1 MEFRP
6 IAIPDLEL
14 VRRCRL
20 EDPHEAS
27 DYAFTYHYP
36 FVDIPRTETRI
47 AESSGCV
54 IFRWNEGGG
63 YRHFFPL
70 GGGDKRRALAEL
82 RDHCRR
88 QGIRLRVSSMGADEV
103 ALLQDCLPGKWN
115 VRANRDE
122 FDYVYRMRDLADLSG
137 RKFQSRRSF
146 VKRFTADGDWR
157 YDPIAEGNLDD
168 CRTVLRRWREEKIAS
183 GKPFPESLAEETE
196 ATFRI
201 LDDYFALG
209 LVGGVLRRCGE
220 PVAFAIGEQLTPDMM
235 LIAYEKALSS
245 VNGAFQT
252 VDREF
257 ARHSSRGCG
266 LYNRS
271 WDEGMKGLH
280 EMKMCYH
287 PLRMLEKFLATEAE

>member
-54 IFRWNEGGG
+54 IFRWNEDGGF
-63 YRHFFPL
+63 RHFFPL
-70 GGGDKRRALAEL
+70 GGGDKRKALAEL

-88 QGIRLRVSSMGADEV
+88 QGIRLRVSSMSADE
-103 ALLQDCLPGKWN
+103 AAFLQDSLPGKWI

-122 FDYVYRMRDLADLSG
+122 FDYVYRMRDLADLPG
-137 RKFQSRRSF
+137 RRYQSRRSF
-146 VKRFTADGDWR
+146 VNRFTSCGDWC
-157 YDPIAEGNLDD
+157 YEPIAEGNVDD
-168 CRTVLRRWREEKIAS
+168 CRTVLRRWQEEKVADR
-183 GKPFPESLAEETE
+183 KPFPETLAEEAV
-196 ATFRI
+196 ATLRI
-201 LDDYFALG
+201 LDGYFALG

-220 PVAFAIGEQLTPDMM
+220 PVAFAIGERLTPDMT
-235 LIAYEKALSS
+235 LLAYEKALPS
-245 VNGAFQT
+245 VCGAFQT
-252 VDREF
+252 GDREF
-257 ARHSSRGCG
+257 VRLCCADSAFV
-266 LYNRS
+266 NRS
-271 WDEGMKGLH
+271 WDEGMEGLRL
-280 EMKMCYH
+280 MKTIYH
-287 PLRMLEKFLATEAE
+287 PVRMIEKWVAEEAG